1 MTANINMQR
10 KTNSLSRLPYI
21 GTEVAKQKDS
31 SSIMTHHIFRHILAD
46 MSMKFSAQLRKER
59 QQLEGLSFCQHKLS
73 TNVRQELSKTIH
85 SLKGTWRISQS
96 ASTNFIIVSA
106 DFFKQDNSNILASEV
121 IEHQLKELLQQ
132 TLN

>member
-59 QQLEGLSFCQHKLS
+59 
-73 TNVRQELSKTIH
+73 
-85 SLKGTWRISQS
+85 
-96 ASTNFIIVSA
+96 
-106 DFFKQDNSNILASEV
+106 
-121 IEHQLKELLQQ
+121 
-132 TLN
+132 